1 MRISLVAKIFLVV
14 IMVLGSFYLRYRDF
28 DKIPF
33 AGESM
38 DEYSYSW
45 VGMSILKIGVP
56 VGISGIGGYAN
67 SISRYENIDN
77 VFQSTAGGNPETLNW
92 PWFDHPPLLG
102 LITGGYAMMKGAG
115 NFKETNIYII
125 RKPMVILG
133 TISVL
138 LVLLIA
144 WVNFGF
150 LTGLASGVIYG
161 TMPVVV
167 IGSRMVQ
174 GENGVI
180 PAYLA
185 AVLFISLFYKTKRN
199 VWLILAGVFSG
210 LAVLFKISGLVAIL
224 AIGICLFRDQKKFLW
239 KFLVISLSVASLFVV
254 YGLVIDPRQ
263 FVMTFLSNSSRFY
276 GIGPESIYRLITQVK
291 ITNVKYFTDPLVL
304 IGWLALFGVYFR
316 KSQKLG
322 DSLLKTLGVCWLAM
336 YIILGSYPHGWYAF
350 PFFPILAMA
359 LGRMWVLAIDNSEY
373 FSGIL
378 ILCLTGIG
386 YFLSR
391 IVDISYF
398 QRVASFWKFGIGGL
412 LVYSLFCQ
420 KRKLI
425 LMIMLVILIILELF
439 YLHSITVDSWYKV
452 F

>member
-1 MRISLVAKIFLVV
+1 MKISLIARIVLVIIV
-14 IMVLGSFYLRYRDF
+14 VLGSFYLRYRDF

-125 RKPMVILG
+125 RKPMVVLG

-138 LVLLIA
+138 LVLLIG

-161 TMPVVV
+161 TMPIVV

-180 PAYLA
+180 PAYLT

-224 AIGICLFRDQKKFLW
+224 AIGICLLKDQKKFLW
-239 KFLVISLSVASLFVV
+239 KFLVISLSVASLFII
-254 YGLVIDPRQ
+254 YGLSIDPRQ
-263 FVMTFLSNSSRFY
+263 FMTTFLSNSSRFY
-276 GIGPESIYRLITQVK
+276 GIGPESLFRLITQVK
-291 ITNVKYFTDPLVL
+291 ITNVKYFTDPMVLV
-304 IGWLALFGVYFR
+304 GWLALFGLFFR
-316 KSQKLG
+316 KANKLG
-322 DSLLKTLGVCWLAM
+322 DRLLRIFGASWAVM
-336 YIILGSYPHGWYAF
+336 YVVLGSYPHGWYAF
-350 PFFPILAMA
+350 PFFPILAIA
-359 LGRMWVLAIDNSEY
+359 LGRVWMLAMDNSEY
-373 FSGIL
+373 FSGALMLGL
-378 ILCLTGIG
+378 ISIG
-386 YFLSR
+386 YFFSR
-391 IVDISYF
+391 IVDIMSFQKLASY
-398 QRVASFWKFGIGGL
+398 WKFGIGGL
-412 LVYSLFCQ
+412 LTYSIIFQ
-420 KRKLI
+420 KRKYI
-425 LMIMLVILIILELF
+425 LVFLLLIIISFELI
-439 YLHSITVDSWYKV
+439 YLHSITVDFWYKV

>member
-1 MRISLVAKIFLVV
+1 MKIKLGLRIFLVL
-14 IMVLGSFYLRYRDF
+14 IIILGSFYLRYRDF
-28 DKIPF
+28 DKVPF

-45 VGMSILKIGVP
+45 VGMSLLKIGVP

-102 LITGGYAMMKGAG
+102 LITGGFAMLKGAS

-125 RKPMVILG
+125 RKPMIVLG

-138 LVLLIA
+138 LVTLIG

-150 LTGLASGVIYG
+150 LTGFVSGIFYG
-161 TMPVVV
+161 TMPIVV

-185 AVLFISLFYKTKRN
+185 AILFISLFYKTKNRN
-199 VWLILAGVFSG
+199 WLTLA
-210 LAVLFKISGLVAIL
+210 AVLSGVACLFKLSGLVAVL
-224 AIGICLFRDQKKFLW
+224 AISLTLAKDNKKYLGQFLI
-239 KFLVISLSVASLFVV
+239 ISLSVASLFVV
-254 YGLVIDPRQ
+254 YGLAIDPIQ
-263 FVMTFLSNSSRFY
+263 FLTTFVSNSSRFY
-276 GIGPESIYRLITQVK
+276 GIGPESVFRLITQVK
-291 ITNVKYFTDPLVL
+291 ITNVKYFTDPVVL
-304 IGWLALFGVYFR
+304 IGWLALFGLFFR
-316 KSQKLG
+316 KSRKLG
-322 DSLLKTLGVCWLAM
+322 DGLLKTFGVSWTVM
-336 YIILGSYPHGWYAF
+336 YIVLGSYPHGWYAF
-350 PFFPILAMA
+350 PFFPILALA
-359 LGRMWVLAIDNSEY
+359 LGRVWVLALDFHEY

-378 ILCLTGIG
+378 MLGIAGIG

-391 IVDISYF
+391 MLDINYF
-398 QRVASFWKFGIGGL
+398 QKVATYWKFGIGAL
-412 LVYSLFCQ
+412 LVFSMISQ
-420 KRKLI
+420 KRKFI
-425 LMIMLVILIILELF
+425 LVIVLLFLVFLEIH
-439 YLHSITVDSWYKV
+439 YLNSITVDTWYKV
-452 F
+452 S